1 MLRSLSL
8 ATIAIV
14 SSAYAELSIKIGVLN
29 DRAGIS
35 SEITGEGSVVAAQ
48 MAVEDF
54 QAAQKGIQVE
64 IISADHQ
71 NKPDVGAGIAR
82 RWYDIDG
89 VDVIADV
96 PISSVALAVSQLTRD
111 KNKIALFSGPGAS
124 ELTGAQCSPN
134 SVLCSYDTWS
144 LANASG
150 RAIVQ
155 QGGDT
160 WFFVAVDCVF
170 GRALQRDTSDVV
182 AASGGKVLRSVRHP
196 LSASDFSSF
205 LLQAQASKAKI
216 IGLATAGTDLSTAVK
231 QAAEFGIVQGGQKL
245 AGLVTFISE
254 VHALGAGAAKG
265 LLVTESFYWDMDEPR
280 RAWSKRFASR
290 NGGKAP
296 TSIQAGV
303 YSSILHYLKA
313 IEALKDKDPTKVMAW
328 MKGNP
333 TDDIL
338 FSKGQVRADGPKIHD
353 MYLFEVKKPSE
364 AKGEWDLYKLVATI
378 PANEAFRLLKEGG
391 CPPREELS
399 RRSEQIRAVS

>member
-1 MLRSLSL
+1 MMLRSLSL
-8 ATIAIV
+8 AAFATIAIV
-14 SSAYAELSIKIGVLN
+14 SGAHAELSIKIGVLN

-111 KNKIALFSGPGAS
+111 KNKIALFSRPGAS

-134 SVLCSYDTWS
+134 SVLWTHDTWS
-144 LANASG
+144 LSNASS

-160 WFFVAVDCVF
+160 WFFVTVDYVF

-182 AASGGKVLRSVRHP
+182 TASGGKVLGSVRHP
-196 LSASDFSSF
+196 LSTSDFSSF
-205 LLQAQASKAKI
+205 LLRAQASKAKI
-216 IGLATAGTDLSTAVK
+216 IGLATAGTDL
-231 QAAEFGIVQGGQKL
+231 Q
-245 AGLVTFISE
+245 
-254 VHALGAGAAKG
+254 
-265 LLVTESFYWDMDEPR
+265 
-280 RAWSKRFASR
+280 
-290 NGGKAP
+290 
-296 TSIQAGV
+296 
-303 YSSILHYLKA
+303 
-313 IEALKDKDPTKVMAW
+313 
-328 MKGNP
+328 
-333 TDDIL
+333 
-338 FSKGQVRADGPKIHD
+338 
-353 MYLFEVKKPSE
+353 
-364 AKGEWDLYKLVATI
+364 
-378 PANEAFRLLKEGG
+378 
-391 CPPREELS
+391 S
-399 RRSEQIRAVS
+399 RRMKNA